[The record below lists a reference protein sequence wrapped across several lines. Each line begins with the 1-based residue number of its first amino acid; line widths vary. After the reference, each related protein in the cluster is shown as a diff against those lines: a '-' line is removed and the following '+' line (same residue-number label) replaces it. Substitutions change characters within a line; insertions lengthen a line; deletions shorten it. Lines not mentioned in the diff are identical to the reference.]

1 MLMPAQIEDEGH
13 MLSKLKADF
22 DEILELVNKC
32 PANLQELAFKV
43 ILEHWFTANSIAAYS
58 PLGQQQVTHGSGPN
72 TISTG
77 VPDAVKPF
85 LTANG
90 ITSEMLGKAFHP
102 TGTGAQLLA
111 SDIAGTGK
119 STKQVNLAIL
129 LSVRQ
134 ALESGSFT
142 CALKEL
148 REMAV
153 HYNCYDSANFSA
165 NLKSHKNYFKPR
177 EKGADLELSGPGLK
191 KAGDL
196 IKAIA
201 SAS

>member
-1 MLMPAQIEDEGH
+1 
-13 MLSKLKADF
+13 MLSKLKSDF
-22 DEILELVNKC
+22 DEILELVNRC
-32 PANLQELAFKV
+32 PANLQEIAFKA
-43 ILEHWFTANSIAAYS
+43 ILEQWFTANSIAAS
-58 PLGQQQVTHGSGPN
+58 PQNQKQVTPGSGSAVIP
-72 TISTG
+72 TG
-77 VPDAVKPF
+77 VPDTVKPF

-90 ITSEMLGKAFHP
+90 VTSEMLGEAFHP
-102 TGTGAQLLA
+102 TGPGAQLLA

-119 STKQVNLAIL
+119 ATKQVNLAVL

-134 ALESGSFT
+134 ALESGYFT
-142 CALKEL
+142 CTLKEL

-153 HYNCYDSANFSA
+153 HYNCYDSTNFSSH
-165 NLKSHKNYFKPR
+165 LKSHKNYFKPR

>member
-1 MLMPAQIEDEGH
+1 MLD
-13 MLSKLKADF
+13 KLKADF
-22 DEILELVNKC
+22 DGILELVNKC
-32 PANLQELAFKV
+32 PANLQEMALKT
-43 ILEHWFTANSIAAYS
+43 ILEHWFASNTTLAA
-58 PLGQQQVTHGSGPN
+58 PLKGQGSGN
-72 TISTG
+72 QSFGASAASTG

-90 ITSEMLGKAFHP
+90 ITSEMLDKAFHP
-102 TGTGAQLLA
+102 TGPGAQLLA

-119 STKQVNLAIL
+119 ATKQVNLAIL
-129 LSVRQ
+129 LAVRQ
-134 ALESGSFT
+134 ALESGSFICT
-142 CALKEL
+142 LKEL

-153 HYNCYDSANFSA
+153 HYNSYDSANFSA
-165 NLKSHKNYFKPR
+165 NLKAHKNYFKPR